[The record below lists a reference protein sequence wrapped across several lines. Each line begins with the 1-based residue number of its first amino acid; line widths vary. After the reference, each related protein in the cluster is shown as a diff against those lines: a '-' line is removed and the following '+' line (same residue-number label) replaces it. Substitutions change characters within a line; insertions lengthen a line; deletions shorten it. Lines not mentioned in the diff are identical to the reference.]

1 MNLDDLEDHVWREM
15 ADVKKHAVGRWR
27 INRLTRRCVKRWP
40 EGDEPTMPTVELIEA
55 DEHKEVQMGIILTLI
70 LGAIIQEIVRIL
82 AAWYRENHKNK
93 VLMMGFKKGL
103 TP

>member
-1 MNLDDLEDHVWREM
+1 MNLDQLEDHVWREM
-15 ADVKKHAVGRWR
+15 TDVKKHAVGRWR

-40 EGDEPTMPTVELIEA
+40 EGDEVTLPTIELIEA
-55 DEHKEVQMGIILTLI
+55 DEHREVQMGIILTLI

-103 TP
+103 QP

>member
-1 MNLDDLEDHVWREM
+1 MNLDQLEDHVWREM
-15 ADVKKHAVGRWR
+15 GGQKHAIGRWR

-40 EGDEPTMPTVELIEA
+40 DGDEVTLPTIELIEA
-55 DEHKEVQMGIILTLI
+55 DEHREVQMGIILTLI

-103 TP
+103 QP

>member
-1 MNLDDLEDHVWREM
+1 MSLDQLEDHVWHEM
-15 ADVKKHAVGRWR
+15 GSQKHAVGRWR

-40 EGDEPTMPTVELIEA
+40 EGDEVTLPTIELIEA
-55 DEHKEVQMGIILTLI
+55 DEHREVQMGIILTLI
-70 LGAIIQEIVRIL
+70 LGAVIQEIVRIL

-93 VLMMGFKKGL
+93 LLMIAYKRSL

>member
-1 MNLDDLEDHVWREM
+1 MSLDQLEDHVWREM
-15 ADVKKHAVGRWR
+15 GSKKHAVGRWR

-40 EGDEPTMPTVELIEA
+40 EGDEVTLPAVELIEA
-55 DEHKEVQMGIILTLI
+55 DEHKDVQMGIILTLI

-103 TP
+103 QP

>member
-1 MNLDDLEDHVWREM
+1 MSLDDLEDHVWREM
-15 ADVKKHAVGRWR
+15 TDVKKHAVGRWR

-40 EGDEPTMPTVELIEA
+40 EGDEVTLPTIELIEA
-55 DEHKEVQMGIILTLI
+55 DEHREVQMGIILTLI

-82 AAWYRENHKNK
+82 AAWYRENHKNR
-93 VLMMGFKKGL
+93 VLMQGFKRSL

>member
-1 MNLDDLEDHVWREM
+1 MSLDQLEDHVWREM
-15 ADVKKHAVGRWR
+15 GGTKHAVGRWR
-27 INRLTRRCVKRWP
+27 INRLTRRAVKRWP
-40 EGDEPTMPTVELIEA
+40 ETDEVTLPAIELIQA
-55 DEHKEVQMGIILTLI
+55 DEHREVQMGIILTLI

-103 TP
+103 QP

>member
-1 MNLDDLEDHVWREM
+1 MNLDQLEDHVWREM
-15 ADVKKHAVGRWR
+15 GGQKHAVGRWR

-40 EGDEPTMPTVELIEA
+40 EGDEVTLPTVELIEA
-55 DEHKEVQMGIILTLI
+55 DEHREVQMGIILTLI

-93 VLMMGFKKGL
+93 VLMQGFKRSL

>member
-1 MNLDDLEDHVWREM
+1 MSLDQLEDHVWREM
-15 ADVKKHAVGRWR
+15 GSTKHAVGRWR

-40 EGDEPTMPTVELIEA
+40 EGDEVTLPTIELIEA
-55 DEHKEVQMGIILTLI
+55 DEHREVQMGIILTLI
-70 LGAIIQEIVRIL
+70 LGAVIQEIVRIL

-103 TP
+103 QP

>member
-1 MNLDDLEDHVWREM
+1 MSLDDLEDHVWREM

-40 EGDEPTMPTVELIEA
+40 EGDDAKVPTIELIEA
-55 DEHKEVQMGIILTLI
+55 DEHREVQMGIILTLI

-93 VLMMGFKKGL
+93 VLMQGFKKGL
-103 TP
+103 QP